1 MSLFRDA
8 MRPPAI
14 LSDQAI
20 ERYLAAVRAELDPDP
35 LFRRRL
41 RGQVMNR
48 YVATREGMVETPHR
62 RSMGRVG
69 RAVLYAS
76 FALAATT
83 TSVLAASQ
91 EAVPG
96 DLLYPLKRHVESLR
110 VQVLPAHL
118 QDDLAAYELTE
129 RIGELAVLA
138 ERGDDARV
146 AGLAA
151 IVERDYE
158 AFVEIS
164 QATPG
169 SNSHQLTVLSALM
182 ERLPEP
188 AQAAI
193 AEVIE
198 RQSAQTGPP
207 AHGQSGSNT
216 GGTGGGADNSGGS
229 EPASHAGMPAGPAA
243 TDADDPTE
251 TPATDPTPKATK
263 SPIPEPTPRA
273 TRSPRPDPTPR
284 GGSGSNHSES
294 DATDLDDGD

>member
-8 MRPPAI
+8 LRPPAI

-20 ERYLAAVRAELDPDP
+20 ERYLAAVRAELAPDP

-48 YVATREGMVETPHR
+48 YVAAREGIVETPQR

-118 QDDLAAYELTE
+118 QDDLAAYELAE
-129 RIGELAVLA
+129 RIDELGVLA
-138 ERGDDARV
+138 ARGDDARV

-151 IVERDYE
+151 IVGRDYE

-169 SNSHQLTVLSALM
+169 SDTDRLMVLSALI

-193 AEVIE
+193 AEVVE
-198 RQSAQTGPP
+198 RQSAPTGPLTP
-207 AHGQSGSNT
+207 ERSDGNA
-216 GGTGGGADNSGGS
+216 GGGSGGS
-229 EPASHAGMPAGPAA
+229 QPSNGAGAAGG
-243 TDADDPTE
+243 TDASGPEEPTDTL
-251 TPATDPTPKATK
+251 TPD
-263 SPIPEPTPRA
+263 PTPRA
-273 TRSPRPDPTPR
+273 AKSPTPEPSPNATKSPRPDPTPR
-284 GGSGSNHSES
+284 GGSGSSQSES
-294 DATDLDDGD
+294 DATDPDSED

>member
-1 MSLFRDA
+1 
-8 MRPPAI
+8 
-14 LSDQAI
+14 
-20 ERYLAAVRAELDPDP
+20 
-35 LFRRRL
+35 
-41 RGQVMNR
+41 
-48 YVATREGMVETPHR
+48 
-62 RSMGRVG
+62 
-69 RAVLYAS
+69 VLYAS

-96 DLLYPLKRHVESLR
+96 DVLYPLKRHVESLR

-118 QDDLAAYELTE
+118 QDDLAAYELAE

-169 SNSHQLTVLSALM
+169 SKNHQLTVLSALV

-198 RQSAQTGPP
+198 QQSHPTDPP
-207 AHGQSGSNT
+207 AQDPFGIGAAGNGGSQPSTGAGTAGGQAAPDTEEPTKTPTPDPTPKAGQSPS
-216 GGTGGGADNSGGS
+216 
-229 EPASHAGMPAGPAA
+229 P
-243 TDADDPTE
+243 
-251 TPATDPTPKATK
+251 DPTPKATK
-263 SPIPEPTPRA
+263 SP
-273 TRSPRPDPTPR
+273 RPDPTPR
-284 GGSGSNHSES
+284 EGSGANQSES
-294 DATDLDDGD
+294 DGTDPDDED

>member
-1 MSLFRDA
+1 MSLFRGA

-20 ERYLAAVRAELDPDP
+20 ERYLVAVRAELEPDP

-48 YVATREGMVETPHR
+48 YVARREGMVEAPHR
-62 RSMGRVG
+62 RSMGRLG

-96 DLLYPLKRHVESLR
+96 DVLYPLKRHVESLR

-118 QDDLAAYELTE
+118 QDDLAAYELAE

-169 SNSHQLTVLSALM
+169 SKSHQLTVLSALI

-198 RQSAQTGPP
+198 QQSHPTDPP
-207 AHGQSGSNT
+207 AQDPFGIGAAGNGGSQPSTGAGTAGGQAASDTEEPTKTPTPDPTPKAGQSPSPN
-216 GGTGGGADNSGGS
+216 
-229 EPASHAGMPAGPAA
+229 
-243 TDADDPTE
+243 
-251 TPATDPTPKATK
+251 PTPKATK
-263 SPIPEPTPRA
+263 SP
-273 TRSPRPDPTPR
+273 RPDPTPR
-284 GGSGSNHSES
+284 EGSGANQSES
-294 DATDLDDGD
+294 DATDPDDED

>member
-20 ERYLAAVRAELDPDP
+20 ERYLAAVRAELDPEP

-118 QDDLAAYELTE
+118 QDDLAAYELAE
-129 RIGELAVLA
+129 RIGELAILA

-151 IVERDYE
+151 IIERDYE
-158 AFVEIS
+158 ALVEIS

-169 SNSHQLTVLSALM
+169 SNSHQLTVLSALI

-188 AQAAI
+188 ARAAI

-198 RQSAQTGPP
+198 RQSDPTGPS
-207 AHGQSGSNT
+207 ATERTGSSN
-216 GGTGGGADNSGGS
+216 GGTSGGPSGGS
-229 EPASHAGMPAGPAA
+229 QSSNGASAAGGQAGS
-243 TDADDPTE
+243 DADEPTE
-251 TPATDPTPKATK
+251 TPAPEPTPKAAK
-263 SPIPEPTPRA
+263 SPSPEPTPKA
-273 TRSPRPDPTPR
+273 TRSPRPDPTPHD
-284 GGSGSNHSES
+284 GSGANRSES
-294 DATDLDDGD
+294 DATDPDDED

>member
-14 LSDQAI
+14 LSDQPI

-118 QDDLAAYELTE
+118 QDDLAAYELAE
-129 RIGELAVLA
+129 RIGELAILA

-151 IVERDYE
+151 IIERDYE
-158 AFVEIS
+158 ALVEIS

-169 SNSHQLTVLSALM
+169 SNSHQLTVLSALI

-188 AQAAI
+188 ARAAI

-198 RQSAQTGPP
+198 RQSDQTGPS
-207 AHGQSGSNT
+207 ATERTGSSN
-216 GGTGGGADNSGGS
+216 GGTSGGPSGGS
-229 EPASHAGMPAGPAA
+229 QSSNGASAAGGQAGS
-243 TDADDPTE
+243 DADEPTE
-251 TPATDPTPKATK
+251 TPAPEPTPKAAK
-263 SPIPEPTPRA
+263 SPSPEPTPKA
-273 TRSPRPDPTPR
+273 TRSPRPDPTPHD
-284 GGSGSNHSES
+284 GSGANRSES
-294 DATDLDDGD
+294 DATDPDDED

>member
-118 QDDLAAYELTE
+118 QDDLAAYELAE
-129 RIGELAVLA
+129 RIGELAILA

-151 IVERDYE
+151 IIERDYE
-158 AFVEIS
+158 ALVEIS

-169 SNSHQLTVLSALM
+169 SNSHQLTVLSALI

-188 AQAAI
+188 ARAAI
-193 AEVIE
+193 AEVID
-198 RQSAQTGPP
+198 RQSDQTGPS
-207 AHGQSGSNT
+207 ATERTGSSN
-216 GGTGGGADNSGGS
+216 GGTSGGPSGGS
-229 EPASHAGMPAGPAA
+229 QSSNGASAAGGQAGS
-243 TDADDPTE
+243 DADEPTE
-251 TPATDPTPKATK
+251 TPAPEPTPKAAKSPSPDPTPK
-263 SPIPEPTPRA
+263 A
-273 TRSPRPDPTPR
+273 TRSPRPDPTPHD
-284 GGSGSNHSES
+284 GSGANSSES
-294 DATDLDDGD
+294 DATDPDDED